1 MSAQPIHR
9 EKSADFN
16 KSLSRVIQD
25 LTVNSDTES
34 SEATPTSARRAAPS
48 PPNARSAASREQ
60 SPEPL
65 TRPGTALGEQQAA
78 SPHAKKEST
87 GVTASTAAASPAA
100 TAAASPRPT
109 QKTAPVILNKRP
121 SSVHST
127 KSSVANRIPIHKQ
140 EQPRG
145 PPLPKDVEKLTQMS
159 ARERVDYGYR
169 LLRESNMSRGTA
181 AFSSNLPRDPYNLRE
196 ERIINAQQAAR
207 KRMEESQHNRLVS
220 QYGPTSQAR
229 GRSVDRRDVGRS
241 GSVEGNGP
249 QKRSS
254 SWARDTTPRGN
265 YMFNWTNMP
274 QCIPRNHIDPTPGPG
289 AYTPL
294 LHYVGGTH

>member
-1 MSAQPIHR
+1 MSERPIHR
-9 EKSADFN
+9 ERSADFN

-48 PPNARSAASREQ
+48 LPNVRSAASREQ

-65 TRPGTALGEQQAA
+65 TRPGTALGEQQPA
-78 SPHAKKEST
+78 SPQIKKETTS
-87 GVTASTAAASPAA
+87 VTAAASPAA
-100 TAAASPRPT
+100 ASPRAQQSKP
-109 QKTAPVILNKRP
+109 APVIMNKRP
-121 SSVHST
+121 SSMHST
-127 KSSVANRIPIHKQ
+127 KTSASKRIPNRSQNQ

-145 PPLPKDVEKLTQMS
+145 PPLPKEVEKLTQMS
-159 ARERVDYGYR
+159 ARERVEYGYR

-181 AFSSNLPRDPYNLRE
+181 AFTSNLPRDPYNLRE
-196 ERIINAQQAAR
+196 ERINNAQQAAR
-207 KRMEESQHNRLVS
+207 KRMEESQHNRLVQ
-220 QYGPTSQAR
+220 QYGPTTQAR
-229 GRSVDRRDVGRS
+229 GRSVGRNDVGRS
-241 GSVEGNGP
+241 GSVEASGP